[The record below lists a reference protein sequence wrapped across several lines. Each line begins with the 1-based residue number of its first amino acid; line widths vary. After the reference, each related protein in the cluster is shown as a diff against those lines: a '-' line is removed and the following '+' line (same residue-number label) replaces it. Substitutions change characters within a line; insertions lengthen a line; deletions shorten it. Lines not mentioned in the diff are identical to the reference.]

1 MVKSFIC
8 VCVIVIGFIVL
19 YTYRYHIKY
28 YIKSGI
34 GKLKF
39 SKNIQKKI
47 NSKIVK
53 RRLKDDEIK
62 WYLNFIDEK
71 LKEYGYKRKKEFKL
85 DSYLKTRLE
94 IAKTDEKVLKSVLD
108 EILKYM
114 DMGLDTRI
122 ITLVVN
128 NRTYKSRNGIAGS
141 YTENRRKIVVNIDE
155 ESSIDNVISILI
167 HECTHHFLL
176 TKNIKLEDTQKNEYL
191 TDLTTVYLGF
201 GKYMYK
207 GYKDRGILKYTQEK
221 AYQTIVYIHNDKV
234 GYVGYDDIKY
244 AQKYINKFLK

>member
-1 MVKSFIC
+1 MIKLFFI
-8 VCVIVIGFIVL
+8 VCIIVIFFIIVFS
-19 YTYRYHIKY
+19 YRYHIAY

-34 GKLKF
+34 GKIKF
-39 SKNIQKKI
+39 SKDIKNII

-53 RRLKDDEIK
+53 RKLKDDEIK
-62 WYLNFIDEK
+62 WYLDYIDEN
-71 LKEYGYKRKKEFKL
+71 LKKIGYKRKKEFKL
-85 DSYLKTRLE
+85 DPYLRSRLE
-94 IAKTDEKVLKSVLD
+94 ISKMDDKVIKDVLD

-122 ITLVVN
+122 VN
-128 NRTYKSRNGIAGS
+128 LIINKRTYRSRDGVAGT
-141 YTENRRKIVVNIDE
+141 YTENKRVIEVNIDE
-155 ESSIDNVISILI
+155 ESSIDNVIAVLI

-176 TKNIKLEDTQKNEYL
+176 TKNIRLDNIQKNEYL

-221 AYQTIVYIHNDKV
+221 EYETKVYIRNDKV
-234 GYVGYDDIKY
+234 GYTGYGDIKY
-244 AQKYINKFLK
+244 AMAYVNRVLK